1 VEHADTLVTAA
12 SIIAGFGAALIA
24 FRLERELNIEEKD
37 RELPQQQR
45 EGHWFPASDW
55 LLVVSNVGA
64 LCLVVAPL
72 VATASPSQRLI
83 RFTSAVCTAAAIMMA
98 GYIPSILAHYHFFYG
113 LTTKERKNPTLW
125 EGVVIAVTIVSAAVA
140 VIFVYKS

>member
-1 VEHADTLVTAA
+1 
-12 SIIAGFGAALIA
+12 
-24 FRLERELNIEEKD
+24 
-37 RELPQQQR
+37 
-45 EGHWFPASDW
+45 
-55 LLVVSNVGA
+55 
-64 LCLVVAPL
+64 L